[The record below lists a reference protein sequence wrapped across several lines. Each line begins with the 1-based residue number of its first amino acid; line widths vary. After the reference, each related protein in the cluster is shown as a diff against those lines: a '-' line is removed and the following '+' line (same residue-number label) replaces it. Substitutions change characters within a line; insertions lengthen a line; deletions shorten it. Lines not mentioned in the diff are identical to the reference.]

1 MIEFDNVSF
10 RYTPEQPLLEGVSFA
25 VPLGAK
31 VAIVG
36 PSGCGCGRTGA
47 TRPVGGRARSEG

>member
-10 RYTPEQPLLEGVSFA
+10 RYNPEQKLLEGVSFA
-25 VPLGAK
+25 VPAGAK

-36 PSGCGCGRTGA
+36 PSGCGFVR
-47 TRPVGGRARSEG
+47 V